1 MTQAGIELKTRRDT
15 RELARKIAPFLEPGD
30 LLVLSGPLGSGK
42 TFLARALCRALG
54 LSGDERVTSPTFV
67 LVQEYETKP
76 PVTHADLYR
85 LEGADQVR
93 ALGLVAER
101 DAGRVVVVEWGER
114 YVAELGGDALV
125 VALSVDPRRAELR
138 ATGPRSRAVIERLL
152 PLSGNLRYGEG
163 TS

>member
-15 RELARKIAPFLEPGD
+15 RELARRIAPFLEAGD

-54 LSGDERVTSPTFV
+54 LSGDARVTSPTFV

-125 VALSVDPRRAELR
+125 VGLSVDPRRAELQ
-138 ATGPRSRAVIERLL
+138 ATGPRSRAVMERVL
-152 PLSGNLRYGEG
+152 PLSGNLRCGEG